1 MACKWFDRGGIFGTT
16 VLVIRVTVPHVEV
29 GVRSWDLEQEV
40 LFFSKV
46 AFGTVARALD
56 LLSLLP
62 MFILSGLGFGLPT
75 RYLALYTGAPSI
87 YWLGFVKRTLFAY
100 DTTKELRL

>member
-16 VLVIRVTVPHVEV
+16 VLVIRTVPHVEV

-40 LFFSKV
+40 LFFSEV
-46 AFGTVARALD
+46 AFGTAARASD
-56 LLSLLP
+56 LLPLLP

-87 YWLGFVKRTLFAY
+87 YWLEFVKRTLFAY
-100 DTTKELRL
+100 DTTKKLRL